1 VLPWYNQTN
10 ASSSWPIASQ
20 PREGEPNADP
30 LHEPAGERSAESSSM
45 TERAGR
51 RVWMLALGVIVIL
64 GALAAAV
71 AMWIAGSN
79 READNVAGF
88 ARAPVGCDT
97 TLDFESTGTFLLYV
111 ETSGRFG
118 EIAGGCDAPPR
129 YDRDADDVPV
139 VQVTLRDPSGD
150 VIELD
155 ESGAVDYDVDGFVGT
170 SIGEVQI
177 DAEGDHVLTVESV
190 GGEPFAVA
198 VGRQPDQGVTLL
210 RWGALAAV
218 IGGLLLGGLLLV
230 LGSRRP
236 PVVPAPATPWTPDGG
251 GWPSSPPG
259 FPVPPPTTGATGP
272 VGPPTTPPPPI
283 GPSSPPA
290 PAPPAPGSPTPQG
303 PPPSPWGPPPT
314 Q

>member
-1 VLPWYNQTN
+1 VPDSSVSPWYKRTS
-10 ASSSWPIASQ
+10 ASGSWPIASQ
-20 PREGEPNADP
+20 RREGEPNADP
-30 LHEPAGERSAESSSM
+30 RHEPSGERSAESPSM

-51 RVWMLALGVIVIL
+51 RVWMLALGVLVIVGSL
-64 GALAAAV
+64 GATV
-71 AMWIAGSN
+71 ALWIAGSN

-97 TLDFESTGTFLLYV
+97 TLNFESTGTFLLYV

-118 EIAGGCDAPPR
+118 ELAGACDAPPR
-129 YDRDADDVPV
+129 YDRDVADVPV
-139 VQVTLRDPSGD
+139 VVVTLRDPDGD
-150 VIELD
+150 VIDLD

-177 DAEGDHVLTVESV
+177 DSEGDHVLTVEPV
-190 GGEPFAVA
+190 GGETFAVA
-198 VGRQPDQGVTLL
+198 VGRQPDQGVALL
-210 RWGALAAV
+210 RWGALAAA

-236 PVVPAPATPWTPDGG
+236 PVVPAPATPWTPDGR

-259 FPVPPPTTGATGP
+259 FPAPPPTTGATGP
-272 VGPPTTPPPPI
+272 AGPPTMPPPPI
-283 GPSSPPA
+283 PPSSPPA
-290 PAPPAPGSPTPQG
+290 PAPPTPQ
-303 PPPSPWGPPPT
+303 PWGPPPT

>member
-1 VLPWYNQTN
+1 MVPDSSVLPWYNQTN

-20 PREGEPNADP
+20 PCDGEPNADP
-30 LHEPAGERSAESSSM
+30 LHDPSGDRSAESSSM

-51 RVWMLALGVIVIL
+51 RGWMLALGVLVIVGSL
-64 GALAAAV
+64 GAAV
-71 AMWIAGSN
+71 AMWIAGTD

-111 ETSGRFG
+111 ETSGQFG
-118 EIAGGCDAPPR
+118 ALAGACDVPSR

-139 VQVTLRDPSGD
+139 VEITLRDPDGD
-150 VIELD
+150 VIDLD
-155 ESGAVDYDVDGFVGT
+155 ESADVAYDIDGFVGR

-177 DAEGDHVLTVESV
+177 ESEGDHVLTVAPVE
-190 GGEPFAVA
+190 GETFAVA
-198 VGRQPDQGVTLL
+198 VGRPPDQGVALL
-210 RWGALAAV
+210 RWGALAAA

-236 PVVPAPATPWTPDGG
+236 PVTPAPAAPWTPDGG

-272 VGPPTTPPPPI
+272 AGPPVPPPMPV
-283 GPSSPPA
+283 PPTSPPA
-290 PAPPAPGSPTPQG
+290 PAPQT
-303 PPPSPWGPPPT
+303 PSPWGPPPA

>member
-1 VLPWYNQTN
+1 
-10 ASSSWPIASQ
+10 
-20 PREGEPNADP
+20 
-30 LHEPAGERSAESSSM
+30 M

-51 RVWMLALGVIVIL
+51 RGWMLALGVLVIVGSL
-64 GALAAAV
+64 GAAV
-71 AMWIAGSN
+71 AMWIAGTD

-111 ETSGRFG
+111 ETSGQFG
-118 EIAGGCDAPPR
+118 ALAGACDVPSR
-129 YDRDADDVPV
+129 DDRDADDVPV
-139 VQVTLRDPSGD
+139 VEVTLRDPDGD
-150 VIELD
+150 VIDLD
-155 ESGAVDYDVDGFVGT
+155 ESVEVDYDIDGFVGR

-177 DAEGDHVLTVESV
+177 ESEGDHVLTVAPV
-190 GGEPFAVA
+190 DGETFAVA
-198 VGRQPDQGVTLL
+198 VGRPPDQGVALL
-210 RWGALAAV
+210 RWGAVAAA

-236 PVVPAPATPWTPDGG
+236 PLTPAPAAPWTPDGG

-272 VGPPTTPPPPI
+272 AGPAVPPPMPVPPT
-283 GPSSPPA
+283 SPPA
-290 PAPPAPGSPTPQG
+290 PAPQT
-303 PPPSPWGPPPT
+303 PSPWGPPPA

>member
-1 VLPWYNQTN
+1 VN
-10 ASSSWPIASQ
+10 
-20 PREGEPNADP
+20 PNADP
-30 LHEPAGERSAESSSM
+30 SDEPSGERSAESSSM

-51 RVWMLALGVIVIL
+51 RVWMLALGVLVIV
-64 GALAAAV
+64 GALGAAV
-71 AMWIAGSN
+71 AMWIAGSD

-118 EIAGGCDAPPR
+118 ELAGACDAPPR
-129 YDRDADDVPV
+129 YDREPDDVPDV
-139 VQVTLRDPSGD
+139 EVTLRGPDGD
-150 VIELD
+150 VIDLD
-155 ESGAVDYDVDGFVGT
+155 ESGSIDYDIDGFVGT
-170 SIGEVQI
+170 SIAEVQI
-177 DAEGDHVLTVESV
+177 DIEGDHLLTVEPV
-190 GGEPFAVA
+190 GGEAFAVA
-198 VGRQPDQGVTLL
+198 VGRPPDQGVALL
-210 RWGALAAV
+210 RWGALAAA

-236 PVVPAPATPWTPDGG
+236 PVMPEPAAPWTPDGG

-272 VGPPTTPPPPI
+272 AGPTLTPPVPNP
-283 GPSSPPA
+283 PSSPPA
-290 PAPPAPGSPTPQG
+290 PAPQG
-303 PPPSPWGPPPT
+303 PPPSPWGPPA

>member
-1 VLPWYNQTN
+1 
-10 ASSSWPIASQ
+10 
-20 PREGEPNADP
+20 
-30 LHEPAGERSAESSSM
+30 M

-51 RVWMLALGVIVIL
+51 RVWMLVAGVLVIL
-64 GALAAAV
+64 AAFGAAV

-79 READNVAGF
+79 REGDNVAGF

-97 TLDFESTGTFLLYV
+97 TLDFESTGRFLLYV

-118 EIAGGCDAPPR
+118 ELSGACDAPER
-129 YDRDADDVPV
+129 YDRDAADVPSV
-139 VQVTLRDPSGD
+139 ELTLRDPDGG
-150 VIELD
+150 VIDLGEA
-155 ESGAVDYDVDGFVGT
+155 GAVDYDVDGFVGT

-177 DAEGDHVLTVESV
+177 ESEGDHVLTVQPV
-190 GGEPFAVA
+190 GGEAFAVA
-198 VGRQPDQGVTLL
+198 VGRPPDQGVALL
-210 RWGALAAV
+210 RLGALAAA

-272 VGPPTTPPPPI
+272 AGPPIVAPVPTPPSP
-283 GPSSPPA
+283 PPA
-290 PAPPAPGSPTPQG
+290 PARPTSTPPTPQA

>member
-1 VLPWYNQTN
+1 MVPDSSARPWYNRTN

-20 PREGEPNADP
+20 QREGEPNADP
-30 LHEPAGERSAESSSM
+30 LHAPSGERSAESSSM

-51 RVWMLALGVIVIL
+51 RGWMLALGVLVIV
-64 GALAAAV
+64 GALGVAV
-71 AMWIAGSN
+71 AMWIASAD

-118 EIAGGCDAPPR
+118 ELTGACDAPPR
-129 YDRDADDVPV
+129 YDRDADDVPAV
-139 VQVTLRDPSGD
+139 EVTLRDPNGD
-150 VIELD
+150 VIDLD
-155 ESGAVDYDVDGFVGT
+155 DAAEVDYDVDGFVGT

-177 DAEGDHVLTVESV
+177 ESEGDHVLTVAPV
-190 GGEPFAVA
+190 GGEAFAVA
-198 VGRQPDQGVTLL
+198 VGRQPDQGVALL
-210 RWGALAAV
+210 RFGALAAA

-236 PVVPAPATPWTPDGG
+236 PVTPAPATPWTPDGA

-259 FPVPPPTTGATGP
+259 FPAPPPTTGATGP
-272 VGPPTTPPPPI
+272 AGPPVT
-283 GPSSPPA
+283 PPA
-290 PAPPAPGSPTPQG
+290 PA
-303 PPPSPWGPPPT
+303 PPPSPWGPPTT

>member
-1 VLPWYNQTN
+1 
-10 ASSSWPIASQ
+10 
-20 PREGEPNADP
+20 
-30 LHEPAGERSAESSSM
+30 M

-51 RVWMLALGVIVIL
+51 RGWMLVLGVLVIVGSL
-64 GALAAAV
+64 GAAV
-71 AMWIAGSN
+71 ALWIAGGN

-118 EIAGGCDAPPR
+118 ELVGACDAPPT
-129 YDRDADDVPV
+129 YDRDADDVPAV
-139 VQVTLRDPSGD
+139 EVILRDPDGD
-150 VIELD
+150 VIGLADSAE
-155 ESGAVDYDVDGFVGT
+155 VDYDIDGFVGT

-177 DAEGDHVLTVESV
+177 ESEGDHVLTVAPV
-190 GGEPFAVA
+190 GGDTFAVA
-198 VGRQPDQGVTLL
+198 VGRQPDQGVALL
-210 RWGALAAV
+210 RWGAVAAA

-236 PVVPAPATPWTPDGG
+236 PVTPAPAAPWTPDGG

-259 FPVPPPTTGATGP
+259 FPAPPPTTGATGP
-272 VGPPTTPPPPI
+272 AGPPAT
-283 GPSSPPA
+283 PPA
-290 PAPPAPGSPTPQG
+290 PAPPSAPPPPSPQG
-303 PPPSPWGPPPT
+303 PPASPWGPPPT